1 MSKMKV
7 IKFGNPVLRQ
17 TAKPVTVFHKKIHS
31 LVDSIAETL
40 YNCEYGAALAA
51 NQVEV
56 LKKITV
62 IDYQGE
68 YIEMVNPEILSS
80 EGEQI
85 DQEGCLSF
93 PGYTGLV
100 KRFDLIKVKYMDR
113 YGKENIIERTGKL
126 SRCIQH
132 EIDHLNGVLF
142 IDRIVEDFLIHNDT
156 EEKISLQPVIDLAN
170 GKPENTDEKK

>member
-17 TAKPVTVFHKKIHS
+17 TAKPVTVFHKKFHS
-31 LVDSIAETL
+31 LIDSIAEAL
-40 YNCEYGAALAA
+40 YNSKDGAALSA

-56 LKKITV
+56 LKQIAV

-68 YIEMVNPEILSS
+68 YIELINPEILNA

-85 DQEGCLSF
+85 DNEGCLSF

-100 KRFDLIKVKYMDR
+100 KRFDLIKVKYQDR

-126 SRCIQH
+126 SRCLQH

-142 IDRIVEDFLIHNDT
+142 IDRMIEDFLTHNET
-156 EEKISLQPVIDLAN
+156 EEKISLQPIIDLSN
-170 GKPENTDEKK
+170 GKAKNNPQ